1 MILVFDRVL
10 FDLFAMFEKQL
21 LNFSLKGKYLDTR
34 ERIIIIIIELQKNCR
49 IRKNLQVEFLAANF

>member
-34 ERIIIIIIELQKNCR
+34 ERIIIIIIELQKNCP